1 MRRLENHLPVV
12 ILWGGFATQ
21 SNTKSGVVENFKQYN
36 ADMQKA
42 GLPYRH
48 SQAD

>member
-12 ILWGGFATQ
+12 ILWGGFAAEF
-21 SNTKSGVVENFKQYN
+21 NTKSRVVENFKQYN

-42 GLPYRH
+42 GRLDRH
-48 SQAD
+48 S